1 MSQTPTQTP
10 SRRRAP
16 VDTPGSVRSNTSTSD
31 RSVLLERTEELELE
45 IDELRRAIAAE
56 RERRRSTQ
64 RQLEKQ
70 RAADATRDEVR
81 TTLLEKLRQMDDDA
95 LTALL
100 GASVH
105 SLARVIAGADSASWT
120 AVDAGLVP
128 SKSVGVEGTG
138 SGADIDRRIALSQ
151 SAGVENELHR
161 TRHAA
166 SVNTWLLDRQRRS
179 NALVQ
184 SLAQFSYL
192 DIDTLDQGS
201 SGEGRSVHL
210 AGSFARLFPIDIR
223 FDIDDSGSSPAVQRL
238 AIDIPSWLST
248 TLNTPHTLFSRLVKR
263 NDLPAIL
270 LMLRTMVPLLA
281 LRRNMFTSLMESY
294 TDLVRSHIRA
304 WESAHGVDFAPWY
317 PPGTSRKRASSRVD
331 ESLGRSLIAADA
343 ETLVLQNTHGASL
356 TLRFRIVWNRYGHAV
371 PQLDAEPNVPGR
383 LMDETASAFLQ
394 QFGDEFKHLCK
405 VAVQQDGIVGWG
417 DEEQDQAVGRWGLMP
432 ALHATVA
439 AFFRLATDEA
449 SDTGSD

>member
-10 SRRRAP
+10 SRRRAA

-45 IDELRRAIAAE
+45 IEDLRRAIASE

-70 RAADATRDEVR
+70 RATDATRDEVR

-100 GASVH
+100 GASVQ
-105 SLARVIAGADSASWT
+105 SLARVIAGADSAWV

-138 SGADIDRRIALSQ
+138 SASDIDRRLALSAQ
-151 SAGVENELHR
+151 GVQHELHR

-166 SVNTWLLDRQRRS
+166 SVNQWLNDRQRRS

-192 DIDTLDQGS
+192 DIDTLDQAS
-201 SGEGRSVHL
+201 SSERRSIHL

-223 FDIDDSGSSPAVQRL
+223 FVVDDSGSSPAIQHL

-248 TLNTPHTLFSRLVKR
+248 TLNTPHALFSRLLKR
-263 NDLPAIL
+263 NDLPAVL
-270 LMLRTMVPLLA
+270 LMLRTMVPLLS

-304 WESAHGVDFAPWY
+304 WESSHGIDFAPWY

-331 ESLGRSLIAADA
+331 ETLGRSLIATDA
-343 ETLVLQNTHGASL
+343 ETLVLQNSHGASL

-371 PQLDAEPNVPGR
+371 PQLDAEPNVPAG
-383 LMDETASAFLQ
+383 LMDPTATAFLQ
-394 QFGDEFKHLCK
+394 QFDHEFKHLCK
-405 VAVQQDGIVGWG
+405 VAVQQDGIVGWQ

-432 ALHATVA
+432 ALHATIA
-439 AFFRLATDEA
+439 AFFRLAIDDA